1 MKKIL
6 AAAAL
11 SVMAVSAANAQNSVR
26 YFLSPEGLS
35 DPANTDSA
43 AVAPGNIGSDPVV
56 DVGSDA
62 SAVTRLYLW
71 ADLTNSP
78 SPTDLKGFTLQ
89 FQATGNLTILN
100 TNIWQNNWTLP
111 GTIRWNPAGF
121 PGLQDWNSQ
130 TANPGSTVAVLE
142 QGVNNGALATAGF
155 NDQYIAGRELVG
167 WIEVQGNNGDI
178 QLVHIASG
186 FLTGNGTSNS
196 VYVGFGDADG
206 GPAEVVGQPYSSANP
221 EASIVPEPA
230 SLALLGLAAAFGL
243 RRR

>member
-1 MKKIL
+1 MKKFL
-6 AAAAL
+6 AAAVLAGMG
-11 SVMAVSAANAQNSVR
+11 VAAAQAQNNVR
-26 YFLSPEGLS
+26 YFLSLQGLS

-43 AVAPGNIGSDPVV
+43 AVAPGNIGTDPSI

-78 SPTDLKGFTLQ
+78 SPTDLKGFALQ
-89 FQATGNLTILN
+89 FQTTGNLQILN

-121 PGLQDWNSQ
+121 PGLQNWNSQ
-130 TANPGSTVAVLE
+130 TATPGPTVAVLE

-155 NDQYIAGRELVG
+155 NDQYIAGREVVG
-167 WIEVQGNNGDI
+167 YVEVQGNFGD
-178 QLVHIASG
+178 VHIINVGSG
-186 FLTGNGTSNS
+186 FLTGTSTSNR
-196 VYVGFGDADG
+196 VFLGFDDVDG
-206 GPAEVVGQPYSSANP
+206 AAAEIVGQPYHNASP